1 MKAVFL
7 CDSEELI
14 KEVYAP
20 ETVERLKL
28 LTELDERVCTYKDLI
43 SGDRNLT
50 DAEYIFSTWLMPT
63 LTADEIKKYLPNLK
77 AVFYAAGSVQGFAR
91 PFLKCGIDVFS
102 AWAANAVPVAEYTA
116 AQIILANKG
125 FYRSALLAS
134 RGEREKAYAEFKKY
148 PGNYGAKIGIIGAG
162 MIGKKV
168 IGLLKNYQ
176 LEVMVFDPF
185 LKSAAADELGV
196 KKVSLETL
204 FESCNVISNH
214 LANNAQTKGM
224 LNYGLFSKFVPNATF
239 LNTGRGAQVAED
251 DLCKILTERKDVTA
265 ILDVTDPEPPLPE
278 SPFFKLENCILTPH
292 IAGSSGFEVRR
303 MSVFMAEEFERVLTD
318 EPVRF
323 KVTEKML
330 DTMA

>member
-1 MKAVFL
+1 MKAAFL
-7 CDSEELI
+7 CNSEKWI
-14 KEVYAP
+14 HEVYAP
-20 ETVERLKL
+20 ETVKRIKA

-43 SGDRNLT
+43 SGGRNLA
-50 DAEYIFSTWLMPT
+50 DAEYIFSTWGMPA
-63 LTADEIKKYLPNLK
+63 LTTDEIKKYLPNLK
-77 AVFYAAGSVQGFAR
+77 AVFYAAGSVQEFAR
-91 PFLKCGIDVFS
+91 PFLKCGADVFS

-125 FYRSALLAS
+125 FFRAAQLAS
-134 RGEREKAYAEFKKY
+134 CGKRKEAYDEFKKY

-162 MIGKKV
+162 MIGKRV
-168 IGLLKNYQ
+168 IGLLKSYR
-176 LEVMVFDPF
+176 LEIMVFDPF
-185 LKSAAADELGV
+185 LENAAAQELGV

-224 LNYGLFSKFVPNATF
+224 LNYALFSKFVPNATF
-239 LNTGRGAQVAED
+239 LNTGRGAQVVES
-251 DLCKILTERKDVTA
+251 DLCRILAERSDVTA
-265 ILDVTDPEPPLPE
+265 ILDVTDPEPPLPD
-278 SPFFKLENCILTPH
+278 SPFLKLENCILTPH

-303 MSVFMAEEFERVLTD
+303 MSAFMADELERAAGNMPT
-318 EPVRF
+318 RF